1 MKTIFPILGVAC
13 LLVCTSPLRPQS
25 TAGTITITARVTP
38 TAAKS
43 EPVRDFTLYI
53 LTRSYSDICK
63 DVESAYPAPSRDAFI
78 DGLKVSPEL
87 RDWLKAHDVMDL
99 TMPGMDKMLTHDDI
113 LHVPEF
119 LAAYERSN
127 SGGVTSGFPRPKYKE
142 GDKTERPERYAKL
155 RAEYLAALKKFMQ
168 AHPESISGI
177 EMELDA
183 VSPARAWA
191 AARHEHSKRMQQ
203 LAPATAQTKYLAAK
217 VDTDLDGAAH
227 FGGLP
232 AGHYWISSLNLDADA
247 GDTRLRWDVPV
258 TVSAG
263 QVTAID
269 LSNLN
274 ASDRRAS
281 NAP

>member
-1 MKTIFPILGVAC
+1 MKRLFPVFAAAC
-13 LLVCTSPLRPQS
+13 LLCAAPLRAQS
-25 TAGTITITARVTP
+25 AAGTIAITARVTP
-38 TAAKS
+38 TSAKS
-43 EPVRDFTLYI
+43 EPVRDFTLYV
-53 LTRSYSDICK
+53 LTRSYADICK
-63 DVESAYPAPSRDAFI
+63 DVESAHPAPSRDQFI

-99 TMPGMDKMLTHDDI
+99 TMPGMDKLVTHDDI

-142 GDKTERPERYAKL
+142 DDKTERPERYAKL
-155 RAEYLAALKKFMQ
+155 RADYLAALKKFMQ

-183 VSPARAWA
+183 VNPARAWA
-191 AARHEHSKRMQQ
+191 AAQHEHAKRLQQ
-203 LAPATAQTKYLAAK
+203 LAPATAQIKYLVAK
-217 VDTDLDGAAH
+217 VNTDLDGAARLS
-227 FGGLP
+227 GLP

-247 GDTRLRWDVPV
+247 GDTRLRWDVPI

-263 QVTAID
+263 QVTAVD

-274 ASDRRAS
+274 ASDRHAS